1 MGENGGRESMK
12 IRIVVADDHIVLLE
26 GISRIIGMEDDME
39 VVGQA
44 RNGLEAIKLVEE
56 HKPDVVLM
64 DINMPVLDGLEA
76 TQKIKEV
83 TPQTEVLILTM
94 FDEEEYFFPIIA
106 AGASGYLLKESP
118 SNEVVQA
125 IRIVSRGE
133 SMIHPSLAKKLL
145 DSYCTPSANHALLN
159 TKKNKIPIHRK
170 EKAHRQLTPREIEVL
185 TLLIEGETNKEIAES
200 LYISDKTVKIHVN
213 KIFKKFEVKSRS
225 QAIIYAVRNKVID
238 MKKP

>member
-1 MGENGGRESMK
+1 MK
-12 IRIVVADDHIVLLE
+12 IRVVVADDHIVLLD
-26 GISRIIGMEDDME
+26 GISRIIEMEDDIE
-39 VVGQA
+39 VVGRA
-44 RNGLEAIKLVEE
+44 RNGLEALMLVEE

-64 DINMPVLDGLEA
+64 DINMPVMDGLEA
-76 TQKIKEV
+76 TQRIKEV
-83 TPQTEVLILTM
+83 ASQTEVLILTM
-94 FDEEEYFFPIIA
+94 FDEEGYFFPMIA

-118 SNEVVQA
+118 SYEVIQA

-145 DSYCTPSANHALLN
+145 DSYCTPSDDQKLL
-159 TKKNKIPIHRK
+159 TSKGNKIPLHRR
-170 EKAHRQLTPREIEVL
+170 EKAHRLLTPREIEVL
-185 TLLIEGETNKEIAES
+185 RLLIAGETNKEIADS